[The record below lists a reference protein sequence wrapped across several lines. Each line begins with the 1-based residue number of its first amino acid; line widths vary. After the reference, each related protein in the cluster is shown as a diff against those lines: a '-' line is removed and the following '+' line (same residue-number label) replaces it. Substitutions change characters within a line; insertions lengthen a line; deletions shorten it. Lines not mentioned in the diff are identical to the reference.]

1 MTSLI
6 APGRAFPHPREADE
20 HGLLAVTTELTADR
34 IVEAY
39 TRGIFPW
46 FERRGLVAW
55 FSPDPRMVL
64 LPEDLHIAR
73 TLRKTLARGAFE
85 IRLDTAFAAVVKGCA
100 VTPRTHERGTWIGPR
115 FRDAY
120 TELHER
126 GLAHSA
132 EAWRGG
138 KLVGGLYGVALGRVF
153 FGESMFAKEP
163 DASKAA
169 FASLVAQL
177 RAWEFRMI
185 DCQVYTEHLERLGAR
200 EWPRERFLH
209 VLAEAVREPGRPG
222 PWALEPGVAA

>member
-6 APGRAFPHPREADE
+6 VPGRAFPHPREADE

-64 LPEDLHIAR
+64 LPDDLHVAR
-73 TLRKTLARGAFE
+73 TLRKTLARGTFE
-85 IRLDTAFAAVVKGCA
+85 IRLDTAFASVVKACA
-100 VTPRTHERGTWIGPR
+100 VTPRKHERGTWIGPR

-120 TELHER
+120 ADLHER

-138 KLVGGLYGVALGRVF
+138 KLVGGLYGVSLGRVF
-153 FGESMFAKEP
+153 FGESMFAKEA

-169 FASLVAQL
+169 FATLIAQL
-177 RAWEFRMI
+177 RAWGFRMI
-185 DCQVYTEHLERLGAR
+185 DCQVYTEHLESLGAR
-200 EWPRERFLH
+200 EWPRDRFLH
-209 VLAEAVREPGRPG
+209 VLAGAVREPGRPG
-222 PWALEPGVAA
+222 PWTLESGVAA

>member
-1 MTSLI
+1 MTTLI
-6 APGRAFPHPREADE
+6 VPGRAFPHPREADE

-64 LPEDLHIAR
+64 LPEDLHVAR
-73 TLRKTLARGAFE
+73 TLRKTLARGTFE
-85 IRLDTAFAAVVKGCA
+85 IRLDTAFASVVKACA
-100 VTPRTHERGTWIGPR
+100 ATPRKHERGTWIGPR

-138 KLVGGLYGVALGRVF
+138 KLVGGLYGVSLGGVF
-153 FGESMFAKEP
+153 FGESMFAKEA

-169 FASLVAQL
+169 FATLGAQL
-177 RAWEFRMI
+177 RAWGFRMI
-185 DCQVYTEHLERLGAR
+185 DCQVYTEHLLSLGAR
-200 EWPRERFLH
+200 EWPRDRFLH

-222 PWALEPGVAA
+222 PWILDSGVAA